1 MHMAKGKLIL
11 ICQSGGE
18 FLTKDDNTLSYEGG
32 EANAVN
38 INHETMFDNLK
49 LKLAEVSNLD
59 QKTISVKYFLP
70 GNRRNLIT
78 LRNDKDLKRMIDFH
92 ENSVTADIFVDGK
105 VGFDHDA
112 VKVHT
117 SGDGG
122 LKLAETVDHI
132 SGDATLVAANNLKNL
147 ADTIL
152 DSSSPSLTYSASP
165 ASSEHDDF
173 EYKPRLSINVNNAD
187 QSPADT
193 VKKRRRTASWAIGT
207 HGPTIVAVSDT
218 NNNNNDGNTR
228 RRKKNTP
235 RRSSLS
241 IADDTL
247 SDSDGLPE
255 KLLVTWRDCI
265 SGVGQDFS
273 SVKEFREVLQK
284 YAIAHRFAY
293 KLKKNDSNRASGVCV
308 DEGCSWSIHAS
319 WVPAAHSF
327 RIKKFNNSHT
337 CGGES
342 WKNAHPARKL
352 LVSVIKDKL
361 RDSPHHK
368 PKEIAKSISRD
379 FGIELKYTQVRRGI
393 EGAREQL
400 QGSYKDSYNSLP
412 CLCEKLVEAN
422 PGSLIKLLTDD
433 DKRFQSLFVSFV
445 SCIQSFQNGCRPI
458 LFLDSTSLRSKYQES
473 LLTATA
479 VDADDGFFPIAFGI
493 VDAENDASWRWF
505 LDQLKSAMSLS
516 SPLTFVSDMDKGLK
530 EHVDQIFEN
539 VHHGYSMYHL
549 IESFKRNLR
558 GPFHGDGRGV
568 LPGKFL
574 AAAHAVRLSAFKKLT
589 EQIKQISPNAYDW
602 LDRIEPEHWTR
613 LSFKGEQY
621 NYIVQNVAE
630 QYIKLMDEIR
640 ESTITQK
647 VEAVVHMMSEVMNS
661 RRARSSEWTTTLA
674 PSKAK
679 RVEEEGAKSCG
690 LRVFISS
697 DVLFEVHDDATHV
710 VDIEKRECTCLEWK
724 GSGIPCRH
732 AIAAL
737 NCSGRSVYDFC
748 SRYFTVE
755 SYRLTYSSSVVNA
768 IVTSSGKDDDDDDDD
783 GDESGEVK
791 VYPPKEQK
799 RKKEEKVKT
808 EDPDKRTVT
817 CSRCKEPGHNKAS
830 CKATLGFELN
840 PLIHRHH
847 LAARLSLKT
856 PPPPPSLL
864 PSATTRRVSILIDHA
879 AHLLVGLSFSKN
891 PSNPT
896 IAYLI

>member
-1 MHMAKGKLIL
+1 MPMAKGKLIL

-38 INHETMFDNLK
+38 INHETVFDDLK
-49 LKLAEVSNLD
+49 LKLAEISNLD
-59 QKTISVKYFLP
+59 QKTISFKYFLP

-92 ENSVTADIFVDGK
+92 ENSVTADMFVDGQ
-105 VGFDHDA
+105 VGFDRDA
-112 VKVHT
+112 VKVYT
-117 SGDGG
+117 SGCRYVGPYEKHTNDTCRDGG
-122 LKLAETVDHI
+122 LKLAETVHHI
-132 SGDATLVAANNLKNL
+132 SGDTSLVAADNLKNL

-152 DSSSPSLTYSASP
+152 DSPSPSQTYTTSP
-165 ASSEHDDF
+165 ASSEHDDS
-173 EYKPRLSINVNNAD
+173 EYKPRLSVNGSNAD
-187 QSPADT
+187 QSPAET
-193 VKKRRRTASWAIGT
+193 VKKRRRTASWAISN
-207 HGPTIVAVSDT
+207 HSPTIITVSD
-218 NNNNNDGNTR
+218 NNNNDGSMR

-235 RRSSLS
+235 RRSSLAVTDPTFS
-241 IADDTL
+241 DDE
-247 SDSDGLPE
+247 GLPE
-255 KLLVTWRDCI
+255 NLLATWRDCV

-273 SVKEFREVLQK
+273 SVKEFREALQK
-284 YAIAHRFAY
+284 YSIAHRFAY

-308 DEGCSWSIHAS
+308 DEECSWSIHAS
-319 WVPAAHSF
+319 WVPTTHSF

-342 WKNAHPARKL
+342 WKNAHPAKKL

-368 PKEIAKSISRD
+368 PREIAKSISRD

-400 QGSYKDSYNSLP
+400 QGSYKDSYNRLHWLSV
-412 CLCEKLVEAN
+412 KLAEAN
-422 PGSLIKLLTDD
+422 PGSLVKLLTNDE
-433 DKRFQSLFVSFV
+433 KQFQSLFVSFI
-445 SCIQSFQNGCRPI
+445 SCIQSFENGCRPI
-458 LFLDSTSLRSKYQES
+458 LFLNSTSLKSKYQES

-479 VDADDGFFPIAFGI
+479 VDADDGFYPIAFGI
-493 VDAENDASWRWF
+493 VDDENDDSWRWF
-505 LDQLKSAMSLS
+505 LEQLKSAMSLS
-516 SPLTFVSDMDKGLK
+516 SSLTFVSDMDKGLK
-530 EHVDQIFEN
+530 NHVDQIFEN
-539 VHHGYSMYHL
+539 AHHGYSMYHL
-549 IESFKRNLR
+549 VESFKRNLR
-558 GPFHGDGRGV
+558 GPFHGEGRGV

-574 AAAHAVRLSAFKKLT
+574 AAAHAVRLSGFRRST
-589 EQIKQISPNAYDW
+589 EQIKQISPNAYNW
-602 LDRIEPEHWTR
+602 VNSVEPEQWTS

-630 QYIKLMDEIR
+630 PYIKLMEEIR

-647 VEAVVHMMSEVMNS
+647 VEAVVYMMSEVMS
-661 RRARSSEWTTTLA
+661 TRRAWSSEWTTYLA
-674 PSKAK
+674 PSKEK
-679 RVEEEGAKSCG
+679 RLEEEGEKAHG

-710 VDIEKRECTCLEWK
+710 VDIEKWECTCLEWK

-737 NCSGRSVYDFC
+737 NCSGKSVYDFC
-748 SRYFTVE
+748 SRYFTIE
-755 SYRLTYSSSVVNA
+755 SYQATYSSSVNV
-768 IVTSSGKDDDDDDDD
+768 VTCSGKEDNDD
-783 GDESGEVK
+783 DESGEVQ

-830 CKATLGFELN
+830 CKATL
-840 PLIHRHH
+840 
-847 LAARLSLKT
+847 S
-856 PPPPPSLL
+856 
-864 PSATTRRVSILIDHA
+864 
-879 AHLLVGLSFSKN
+879 
-891 PSNPT
+891 
-896 IAYLI
+896 